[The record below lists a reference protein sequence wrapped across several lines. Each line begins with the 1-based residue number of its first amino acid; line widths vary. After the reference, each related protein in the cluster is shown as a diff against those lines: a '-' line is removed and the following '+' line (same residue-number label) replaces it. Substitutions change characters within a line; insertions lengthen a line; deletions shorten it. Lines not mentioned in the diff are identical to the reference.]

1 MRGAPI
7 ECAPLIHRTN
17 ESSAKKEI
25 RMFRQYRVLILI
37 LAAIVLLA
45 LWYAFR
51 PEKLIINKKVDE
63 PPPAVIVI

>member
-1 MRGAPI
+1 
-7 ECAPLIHRTN
+7 
-17 ESSAKKEI
+17 
-25 RMFRQYRVLILI
+25 MFRQYRVLILI

-63 PPPAVIVI
+63 PPPAFLVI

>member
-1 MRGAPI
+1 MEAR
-7 ECAPLIHRTN
+7 L
-17 ESSAKKEI
+17 SSARLSFTHQRILCKKEI

-51 PEKLIINKKVDE
+51 PEKLIINKKVDK

>member
-1 MRGAPI
+1 MF
-7 ECAPLIHRTN
+7 HR
-17 ESSAKKEI
+17 
-25 RMFRQYRVLILI
+25 YRVLILI

-63 PPPAVIVI
+63 PPPAFLVI